1 MTPLRNASARG
12 AKNGLAA
19 CPAESFDHT
28 LGGYPTTVS
37 SLHDAWQNAVDRLEK
52 YGHPRIRAGAA
63 LFLLAACTI
72 GFISVPILVAV
83 TGAEKRSDYGA
94 AVGGVIGAVFCV
106 GMAVWMVSP
115 RRGDRDDRG
124 AAVLRFMDG
133 RRWRALQVVSG
144 AALVALGLLEVQRG
158 NSEGWLMV
166 AIAVVV
172 VVVAT
177 QAFLYFARRRRT
189 P

>member
-1 MTPLRNASARG
+1 MTPLRNASASG
-12 AKNGLAA
+12 AKNGPAA
-19 CPAESFDHT
+19 WPAGRSDHT
-28 LGGYPTTVS
+28 LCGYPATVLS
-37 SLHDAWQNAVDRLEK
+37 VHDGWRNTVDRLEK
-52 YGHPRIRAGAA
+52 YGNGRIRAGVA
-63 LFLLAACTI
+63 LFLLAACAI
-72 GFISVPILVAV
+72 GFVSVPILVSV
-83 TGAEKRSDYGA
+83 SGAERRSDYGA

-124 AAVLRFMDG
+124 DGVLRFMDG

-166 AIAVVV
+166 AIAAV

-177 QAFLYFARRRRT
+177 QGLLYFARRRRT

>member
-1 MTPLRNASARG
+1 
-12 AKNGLAA
+12 
-19 CPAESFDHT
+19 
-28 LGGYPTTVS
+28 VS
-37 SLHDAWQNAVDRLEK
+37 SLHDGWRNAVDRLEK
-52 YGHPRIRAGAA
+52 YGPPRIRAGAA
-63 LFLLAACTI
+63 LFLLAACAI

-83 TGAEKRSDYGA
+83 SGAERRSDYGA

-115 RRGDRDDRG
+115 RRGDRDDRE

-172 VVVAT
+172 VIAT

>member
-1 MTPLRNASARG
+1 
-12 AKNGLAA
+12 
-19 CPAESFDHT
+19 
-28 LGGYPTTVS
+28 VS
-37 SLHDAWQNAVDRLEK
+37 SLHDGWRNAVDRLEK
-52 YGHPRIRAGAA
+52 YGHPRIRAALG
-63 LFLLAACTI
+63 LFLLVACTI
-72 GFISVPILVAV
+72 GFISVSILVAV
-83 TGAEKRSDYGA
+83 SGAERRSDYGA

-115 RRGDRDDRG
+115 RRDDRDDRG
-124 AAVLRFMDG
+124 DGVWRFMDG

-166 AIAVVV
+166 AIAAVVV
-172 VVVAT
+172 IAT
-177 QAFLYFARRRRT
+177 QGLLYFARRRRT

>member
-1 MTPLRNASARG
+1 MTVSSRMRV
-12 AKNGLAA
+12 LAA
-19 CPAESFDHT
+19 TRTAWPGPAGRSDHT
-28 LGGYPTTVS
+28 FGGYPATVL
-37 SLHDAWQNAVDRLEK
+37 SLHDGWRNAVDRLEK

-72 GFISVPILVAV
+72 GFLSVPILIALS
-83 TGAEKRSDYGA
+83 GAEKRSDYGA

-106 GMAVWMVSP
+106 GMALWMVSP
-115 RRGDRDDRG
+115 RRDDRDDRG
-124 AAVLRFMDG
+124 AGVLSFMDG

-166 AIAVVV
+166 TIAAVVA
-172 VVVAT
+172 VAT
-177 QAFLYFARRRRT
+177 QALLYFARRRRT

>member
-1 MTPLRNASARG
+1 VP
-12 AKNGLAA
+12 
-19 CPAESFDHT
+19 
-28 LGGYPTTVS
+28 
-37 SLHDAWQNAVDRLEK
+37 SLHDGWRNAVDRLEK
-52 YGHPRIRAGAA
+52 YGHPRIRVGAA
-63 LFLLAACTI
+63 LFLLAACAI
-72 GFISVPILVAV
+72 GFISVPILVSV
-83 TGAEKRSDYGA
+83 SGAEKRSDYGA

-124 AAVLRFMDG
+124 GAVWRFMDG

-144 AALVALGLLEVQRG
+144 AALAALGLLEVQRG
-158 NSEGWLMV
+158 NSEGRLMV

-172 VVVAT
+172 VIAT
-177 QAFLYFARRRRT
+177 QALLFFARRRRT

>member
-1 MTPLRNASARG
+1 L
-12 AKNGLAA
+12 
-19 CPAESFDHT
+19 
-28 LGGYPTTVS
+28 
-37 SLHDAWQNAVDRLEK
+37 
-52 YGHPRIRAGAA
+52 
-63 LFLLAACTI
+63 LFLLAACAI
-72 GFISVPILVAV
+72 GFISVPILVSMS
-83 TGAEKRSDYGA
+83 GADKRRDYGA

-115 RRGDRDDRG
+115 RRGDRDDRE
-124 AAVLRFMDG
+124 ATELRFMDG

-158 NSEGWLMV
+158 NSEDWLMV

-172 VVVAT
+172 VIAT
-177 QAFLYFARRRRT
+177 QALLFFARRRRT